1 MYGKLKSFV
10 EVNKFWFESIRENEN
25 ENENK
30 NKNEN
35 EIKNEELILNKR
47 IDENGNLNFT
57 INSQVLDIDSSLFGK
72 CLNPDFSINKI
83 ENLRTSNKNSLDTF
97 NLVSLNLDSIVELY
111 RTLIINGNV
120 RINLNDF
127 HFNLNDLPK
136 EIIEKINS
144 SQKINFNKNVFKK
157 KEKIKFK
164 KYKL

>member
-1 MYGKLKSFV
+1 MKMKM
-10 EVNKFWFESIRENEN
+10 KT
-25 ENENK
+25 K
-30 NKNEN
+30 N

-57 INSQVLDIDSSLFGK
+57 INSQIVDTDLSFFGK
-72 CLNPDFSINKI
+72 YLNPDFDVNKI
-83 ENLRTSNKNSLDTF
+83 ENLRASNKNSLDAI
-97 NLVSLNLDSIVELY
+97 NLVSLNLNSIVELY
-111 RTLIINGNV
+111 KTLIVNGNV